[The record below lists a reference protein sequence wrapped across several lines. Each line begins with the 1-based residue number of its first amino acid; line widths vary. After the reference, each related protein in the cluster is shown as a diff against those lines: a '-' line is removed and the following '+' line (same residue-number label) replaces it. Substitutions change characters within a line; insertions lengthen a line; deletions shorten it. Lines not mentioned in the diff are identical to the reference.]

1 MLRPLLLAALLSVT
15 LTACSSDIFGTKIT
29 GTAAQ
34 VCETWKPVFPS
45 RDDKLTTG
53 TKEQIAGNNEANRK
67 WCGDSGPPP
76 KAPVKT
82 S

>member
-1 MLRPLLLAALLSVT
+1 MLAALLSVT
-15 LTACSSDIFGTKIT
+15 LTACSSDIFGTKIV

-34 VCETWKPVFPS
+34 MCENWLPVFPS

-53 TKEQIAGNNEANRK
+53 TKEQIAGNNESSRK
-67 WCGDSGPPP
+67 WCGDRGPSP
-76 KAPVKT
+76 KAAVKT